1 MSEVEFHF
9 ALENLKGMVM
19 IFYKPPAKKLKCSEK
34 LQVLILKKIIIWIY
48 TIFLKKLMKI
58 LITGAN
64 GELGSDLVS
73 YFIKKKNYKIFA
85 NYRGSKRKLISLKMF
100 HF

>member
-1 MSEVEFHF
+1 
-9 ALENLKGMVM
+9 
-19 IFYKPPAKKLKCSEK
+19 
-34 LQVLILKKIIIWIY
+34 
-48 TIFLKKLMKI
+48 MKI

-85 NYRGSKRKLISLKMF
+85 NYRSSKKKINKFKNVSFLRHDFSNEIKKKLKVDVIVNCIAAHNFSKKKKLWI
-100 HF
+100 